1 MIVPKIP
8 QDPATSVGR
17 RQLDQDSLIRAT
29 SPRIPRYILSH
40 EISIAAW
47 KKNDLELGRCHV
59 LCSRFTMVCGVP
71 FIQGYRLPRL
81 GSLQQVKIGAKLN
94 DIISA

>member
-1 MIVPKIP
+1 MH
-8 QDPATSVGR
+8 DDRS
-17 RQLDQDSLIRAT
+17 QDSCGEKAT
-29 SPRIPRYILSH
+29 RSKQSHPRNQPKNTQIQYILSH

-71 FIQGYRLPRL
+71 FIQGHRLPRL